1 MRTAK
6 PSESGDM
13 DMNGQL
19 LKPINLL
26 LACLLALP
34 LLASAS
40 TLERVR
46 SSNSLTLG
54 YLPDIAPFSS
64 QQDGQPSGYA
74 IELCEQVAAHIK
86 TELGLTDMQ
95 VRYQAVEEAES
106 IAAVSSGS
114 IDILCSPTLE
124 TLTERKA
131 VSFSLPIYTA
141 GLAALVREDAS
152 PALINVLNGKVAHS
166 GPTWR
171 ATINRGLANHTYAV
185 TEGGATEAWVRQQQ
199 NQLGVVATLV
209 TVANPEQGVQLV
221 AEGKADAFFSERI
234 LLQNYLA
241 KNKDAS
247 EMRVLERIY
256 EFAPVA
262 MALARAD
269 EDLRLLVDT
278 ALSESYRSGEL
289 ENIYRRHLGEPG
301 EMVKVL
307 FKVYALPR

>member
-1 MRTAK
+1 
-6 PSESGDM
+6 M

-26 LACLLALP
+26 LACLLVLP

-54 YLPDIAPFSS
+54 YLPDISS
-64 QQDGQPSGYA
+64 QQGGQPSGYA

-86 TELGLTDMQ
+86 SELGLADLQ
-95 VRYQAVEEAES
+95 VRYQTVDEAES

-124 TLTERKA
+124 TLRERRV

-166 GPTWR
+166 HKPRSGQSHLCGNRGRCNRSLGASAAESAGGGCHSGDGRQPGAGR
-171 ATINRGLANHTYAV
+171 AT
-185 TEGGATEAWVRQQQ
+185 GGGW
-199 NQLGVVATLV
+199 
-209 TVANPEQGVQLV
+209 QG
-221 AEGKADAFFSERI
+221 RC
-234 LLQNYLA
+234 
-241 KNKDAS
+241 
-247 EMRVLERIY
+247 
-256 EFAPVA
+256 
-262 MALARAD
+262 
-269 EDLRLLVDT
+269 
-278 ALSESYRSGEL
+278 
-289 ENIYRRHLGEPG
+289 
-301 EMVKVL
+301 VL
-307 FKVYALPR
+307 F

>member
-1 MRTAK
+1 
-6 PSESGDM
+6 
-13 DMNGQL
+13 MNGQL

-34 LLASAS
+34 LLTSAS

-86 TELGLTDMQ
+86 TELGLADLQ

>member
-1 MRTAK
+1 
-6 PSESGDM
+6 M

-86 TELGLTDMQ
+86 TELGLADLQ

>member
-34 LLASAS
+34 LLTSAS

-86 TELGLTDMQ
+86 TELGLADLQ

-262 MALARAD
+262 MALARDD

>member
-1 MRTAK
+1 
-6 PSESGDM
+6 M

-26 LACLLALP
+26 LACLLVLP

-64 QQDGQPSGYA
+64 QQGGQPSGYA

-86 TELGLTDMQ
+86 SELGLADLQ
-95 VRYQAVEEAES
+95 VRYQAVDEAES
-106 IAAVSSGS
+106 IAAVISGS

-124 TLTERKA
+124 TLRERRV

-199 NQLGVVATLV
+199 SQLGVVATLV

-221 AEGKADAFFSERI
+221 ADGKADAFFSERI

-262 MALARAD
+262 MALARSD

-289 ENIYRRHLGEPG
+289 GKIYRRHLGAPG
-301 EMVKVL
+301 EMVEVL

>member
-1 MRTAK
+1 
-6 PSESGDM
+6 
-13 DMNGQL
+13 MNGQL

-34 LLASAS
+34 PLASAS

-64 QQDGQPSGYA
+64 QQGGQPSGYA
-74 IELCEQVAAHIK
+74 IDLCGQVAAHIK
-86 TELGLTDMQ
+86 SELGLADLQ

-106 IAAVSSGS
+106 IAAVSAGS

-152 PALINVLNGKVAHS
+152 PALVNVLNGKVAHS

-221 AEGKADAFFSERI
+221 ADGKADAFFSERI

-262 MALARAD
+262 MALARDD

>member
-1 MRTAK
+1 
-6 PSESGDM
+6 
-13 DMNGQL
+13 MNGQL

-34 LLASAS
+34 PLASAS

-64 QQDGQPSGYA
+64 QQGGQPSGYA
-74 IELCEQVAAHIK
+74 IDLCEQVAAHIK
-86 TELGLTDMQ
+86 SELGLADLQ

-106 IAAVSSGS
+106 IAAVSAGS

-152 PALINVLNGKVAHS
+152 PALVNVLNGKVAHS

-221 AEGKADAFFSERI
+221 ADGKADAFFSERI

-262 MALARAD
+262 MALARDD

>member
-34 LLASAS
+34 LLTSAS

-86 TELGLTDMQ
+86 TELGLADLQ

>member
-1 MRTAK
+1 
-6 PSESGDM
+6 
-13 DMNGQL
+13 MNGQL

-26 LACLLALP
+26 LACLLVLP

-64 QQDGQPSGYA
+64 QQGGQPSGYA

-86 TELGLTDMQ
+86 SELGLADLQ
-95 VRYQAVEEAES
+95 VRYQAVDEAES

-124 TLTERKA
+124 TLRERRV

-199 NQLGVVATLV
+199 SQLGVVATLV

-221 AEGKADAFFSERI
+221 ADGKADAFFSERI

-262 MALARAD
+262 MALARSD

-289 ENIYRRHLGEPG
+289 GKIYRRHLGAPG
-301 EMVKVL
+301 EMVEVL

>member
-1 MRTAK
+1 
-6 PSESGDM
+6 
-13 DMNGQL
+13 MNGQL

-86 TELGLTDMQ
+86 TELGLADLL

-262 MALARAD
+262 MALARDD

>member
-1 MRTAK
+1 
-6 PSESGDM
+6 
-13 DMNGQL
+13 MNGQL

-34 LLASAS
+34 LLANAS

-46 SSNSLTLG
+46 SSSSLTLG

-64 QQDGQPSGYA
+64 QQSGQPSGYA
-74 IELCEQVAAHIK
+74 IDLCEQVAAHIK
-86 TELGLTDMQ
+86 SELDLADLQ

-106 IAAVSSGS
+106 IAAVSAGS

-199 NQLGVVATLV
+199 SQLGVVATLV

-221 AEGKADAFFSERI
+221 ADGKADAFFSERI

-262 MALARAD
+262 MALARDD
-269 EDLRLLVDT
+269 EDMRLLVDT

>member
-34 LLASAS
+34 LLTSAS

-54 YLPDIAPFSS
+54 YLQDIAPFSS

-86 TELGLTDMQ
+86 TELGLADLQ

>member
-86 TELGLTDMQ
+86 TELGLADLQ

-262 MALARAD
+262 MALARDD

>member
-86 TELGLTDMQ
+86 TELGLADLQ

-152 PALINVLNGKVAHS
+152 PALVNVLNGKVAHS

>member
-1 MRTAK
+1 
-6 PSESGDM
+6 
-13 DMNGQL
+13 MNGQL

-34 LLASAS
+34 LLTSAS

-86 TELGLTDMQ
+86 TELGLADLQ

-262 MALARAD
+262 MALARDD

>member
-1 MRTAK
+1 
-6 PSESGDM
+6 
-13 DMNGQL
+13 MNGQL

-64 QQDGQPSGYA
+64 QQGGQPSGYA
-74 IELCEQVAAHIK
+74 IDLCEQVAAHIK
-86 TELGLTDMQ
+86 SELDLADLQ

-106 IAAVSSGS
+106 IAAVSAGS

-141 GLAALVREDAS
+141 GLAALVREDVS
-152 PALINVLNGKVAHS
+152 PALVNVLNGKVAHS

-221 AEGKADAFFSERI
+221 ADGKADAFFSERI

-241 KNKDAS
+241 KNKEAS

-262 MALARAD
+262 MALARDD

-289 ENIYRRHLGEPG
+289 ENIYRHHLGEPG

>member
-13 DMNGQL
+13 DMNVQL

-34 LLASAS
+34 LLTSAS

-86 TELGLTDMQ
+86 TELGLADLQ

-256 EFAPVA
+256 EFVPVA

>member
-1 MRTAK
+1 
-6 PSESGDM
+6 
-13 DMNGQL
+13 MNGQL

-26 LACLLALP
+26 LACLLVLP

-64 QQDGQPSGYA
+64 QQGGQPSGYA

-86 TELGLTDMQ
+86 SELGLADLQ
-95 VRYQAVEEAES
+95 VRYQTVDEAES

-124 TLTERKA
+124 TLRERRV

-221 AEGKADAFFSERI
+221 ADGKADAFFSERI

-241 KNKDAS
+241 KNKDAN

-262 MALARAD
+262 MALARSD

-289 ENIYRRHLGEPG
+289 EKIYRRHLGEPG
-301 EMVKVL
+301 EMVEVL
-307 FKVYALPR
+307 FKVYALPH

>member
-1 MRTAK
+1 
-6 PSESGDM
+6 
-13 DMNGQL
+13 MNGQL

-34 LLASAS
+34 LLANAS

-46 SSNSLTLG
+46 SSSSLTLG

-64 QQDGQPSGYA
+64 QQSGQPSGYA
-74 IELCEQVAAHIK
+74 IDLCEQVAAHIK
-86 TELGLTDMQ
+86 SELDLADLQ

-106 IAAVSSGS
+106 IAAVSAGS

-152 PALINVLNGKVAHS
+152 PALVNVLNGKVAHS

-221 AEGKADAFFSERI
+221 ADGKADAFFSERI

-262 MALARAD
+262 MALARDD
-269 EDLRLLVDT
+269 EDMRLLVDT

>member
-1 MRTAK
+1 
-6 PSESGDM
+6 
-13 DMNGQL
+13 MNGQL

-26 LACLLALP
+26 LACLLVLP

-64 QQDGQPSGYA
+64 QQGGQPSGYA

-86 TELGLTDMQ
+86 SELGLADLQ
-95 VRYQAVEEAES
+95 VRYQAVDEAES
-106 IAAVSSGS
+106 IAAVISGS

-124 TLTERKA
+124 TLRERRV

-199 NQLGVVATLV
+199 SQLGVVATLV

-221 AEGKADAFFSERI
+221 ADGKADAFFSERI

-262 MALARAD
+262 MALARSD

-289 ENIYRRHLGEPG
+289 GKIYRRHLGAPG
-301 EMVKVL
+301 EMVEVL

>member
-1 MRTAK
+1 
-6 PSESGDM
+6 
-13 DMNGQL
+13 MNGQL

-86 TELGLTDMQ
+86 TELGLADLQ

-124 TLTERKA
+124 TLAERKA

-171 ATINRGLANHTYAV
+171 ATINRGLANHTYVV
-185 TEGGATEAWVRQQQ
+185 TKGGATEAWVRDKMRL
-199 NQLGVVATLV
+199 LGVIATLV
-209 TVANPEQGVQLV
+209 TVDTHEQGVELV

-241 KNKDAS
+241 KNKEAG
-247 EMRVLERIY
+247 EMMVLERIF

-262 MALARAD
+262 MALERSD
-269 EDLRLLVDT
+269 EDFRLLVDT
-278 ALSESYRSGEL
+278 ALSEAYRSGDL
-289 ENIYRRHLGEPG
+289 EKIYTQHLGAPG
-301 EMVKVL
+301 DSVKML
-307 FKVYALPR
+307 FKVYALPQ